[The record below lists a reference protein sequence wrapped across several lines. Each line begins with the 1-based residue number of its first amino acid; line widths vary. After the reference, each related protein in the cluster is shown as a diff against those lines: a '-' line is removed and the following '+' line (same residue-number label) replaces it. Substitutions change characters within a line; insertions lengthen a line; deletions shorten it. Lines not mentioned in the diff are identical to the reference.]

1 MSYKLFRYCPLRI
14 CVTAVIIE
22 IIICIIH
29 TASCEEN
36 KIMTLMA
43 DGSKW
48 EGVSTI

>member
-14 CVTAVIIE
+14 CVTTVTIE

-29 TASCEEN
+29 SASCEEN
-36 KIMTLMA
+36 KILTLMA
-43 DGSKW
+43 DESKL